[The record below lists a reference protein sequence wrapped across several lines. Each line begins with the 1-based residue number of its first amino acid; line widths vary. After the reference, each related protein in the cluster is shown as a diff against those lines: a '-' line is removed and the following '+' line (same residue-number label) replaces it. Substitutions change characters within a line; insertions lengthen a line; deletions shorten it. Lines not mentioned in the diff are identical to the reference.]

1 MKVLLN
7 VTKIWFLILHHF
19 IYSTFRK
26 VVGFVPADFWKMSPF
41 MDILTSTYFCKNISV
56 GASKFRLLAPYTQ
69 NRMLQIKNIYCGLGR
84 HLKKSSREQNIWER
98 SSDFFSSSSFL
109 LLFSSCESFSF
120 NFSPQSNNLFARKH
134 LILNNWPN
142 VNKKIYKMF
151 KLLCY
156 GHGWVKHK
164 NLNFYGIKLLAYNYW
179 MALDMLRNLLNN
191 ICLVWYW
198 MVQAYLQWFPM
209 IKDVFNLLFLKK

>member
-1 MKVLLN
+1 
-7 VTKIWFLILHHF
+7 
-19 IYSTFRK
+19 
-26 VVGFVPADFWKMSPF
+26 

-142 VNKKIYKMF
+142 LNKKIYKMF

-164 NLNFYGIKLLAYNYW
+164 NLNFYGIKLLAYNY
-179 MALDMLRNLLNN
+179 
-191 ICLVWYW
+191 
-198 MVQAYLQWFPM
+198 
-209 IKDVFNLLFLKK
+209 